1 MKKIRIGIVGTGAV
15 GTAVAMNA
23 VLSGIADEI
32 LLMDRRR
39 EKAEA
44 EAMDICHAITFQS
57 RYCYVHAGEYSEC
70 CNLDL
75 IVITAAA
82 PLVQGQT
89 RLDMLDTAKK
99 ITASIV
105 PPIMKSGFDGQF
117 IVITNPVDIISYY
130 VYKLSGLP
138 SNRVIGT
145 GNALDSARLRTML
158 SNLCGANMESIQAYS
173 VGEHGDSQF
182 IPWSTVSIGGKPFA
196 DILADEKEIAA
207 KFNAEQIL
215 FDVKDAGWKI
225 ARVKNTTN
233 FGIAATTVRIMK
245 AILYGENIVLP
256 VSTYLNG
263 QYGQEDVYLSVPA
276 VRGANGICDLIHLH
290 FDETEQ
296 EQFDASGDVVREYIQ
311 AL

>member
-15 GTAVAMNA
+15 GAAVAMNA

-32 LLMDRRR
+32 LLMNRRR

-44 EAMDICHAITFQS
+44 EAMDIRHAITFQS
-57 RYCYVHAGEYSEC
+57 RYCYVHAGEYNQC
-70 CNLDL
+70 GGLDL

-89 RLDMLDTAKK
+89 RLDMLDTAKR

-105 PPIMKSGFDGQF
+105 PPIMESGFDGQF
-117 IVITNPVDIISYY
+117 IVVTNPVDIISYY
-130 VYKLSGLP
+130 VYRLSGLP

-158 SNLCGANMESIQAYS
+158 SDLCGVNVESIQAYS

-182 IPWSTVSIGGKPFA
+182 IPWSAVSIGGKPFA
-196 DILADEKEIAA
+196 DILADKANIAA
-207 KFNAEQIL
+207 GFDADRIL
-215 FDVKDAGWKI
+215 SDVKDAGWKI

-233 FGIAATTVRIMK
+233 FGIAAVTVRIMK
-245 AILYGENIVLP
+245 AILYDEKIVLP

-276 VRGANGICDLIHLH
+276 VLGANGIYDLIYLH
-290 FDETEQ
+290 FDGREQ
-296 EQFDASGDVVREYIQ
+296 SQFDASGKVIRQYIQ

>member
-1 MKKIRIGIVGTGAV
+1 MNKIRIGIVGTGAV

-32 LLMDRRR
+32 LLMNRRR

-44 EAMDICHAITFQS
+44 EAMDIGHAITFQS
-57 RYCYVHAGEYSEC
+57 RYCHVHAGEYSEC
-70 CNLDL
+70 GNLDL

-105 PPIMKSGFDGQF
+105 PPIMESGFDGQF

-158 SNLCGANMESIQAYS
+158 SGLCGVNVESIQACS

-182 IPWSTVSIGGKPFA
+182 IPWSTVSIGGKPFK
-196 DILADEKEIAA
+196 DILADETNISA
-207 KFNAEQIL
+207 KFHAEQIL

-233 FGIAATTVRIMK
+233 FGIAAVAVRIMK
-245 AILYGENIVLP
+245 AILYDENIVLP

-263 QYGQEDVYLSVPA
+263 QYGQKDVYLSVPA
-276 VRGANGICDLIHLH
+276 VLGANGICDLIHLH
-290 FDETEQ
+290 FDEKEQ
-296 EQFDASGDVVREYIQ
+296 QQFDASGKVVREYIQ

>member
-1 MKKIRIGIVGTGAV
+1 MNKIRIGIVGTGAV

-32 LLMDRRR
+32 LLMNRRR

-44 EAMDICHAITFQS
+44 EAMDIGHAITFQS
-57 RYCYVHAGEYSEC
+57 RYCHVHAGEYSEC
-70 CNLDL
+70 GNLDL

-105 PPIMKSGFDGQF
+105 PPIMESGFDGQF

-145 GNALDSARLRTML
+145 GNALDSARLRTIL
-158 SNLCGANMESIQAYS
+158 SGLCGVNVESIQACS

-182 IPWSTVSIGGKPFA
+182 IPWSTVSIGGKPFK
-196 DILADEKEIAA
+196 DILADETNISA
-207 KFNAEQIL
+207 KFHAEQIL

-233 FGIAATTVRIMK
+233 FGIAAVTVRIMK
-245 AILYGENIVLP
+245 AILYDENIVLP

-263 QYGQEDVYLSVPA
+263 QYGQKDVYLSVPA
-276 VRGANGICDLIHLH
+276 VLGANGICDLIHLH
-290 FDETEQ
+290 FDEKEQ
-296 EQFDASGDVVREYIQ
+296 QQFDASGKVVREYIQ

>member
-1 MKKIRIGIVGTGAV
+1 
-15 GTAVAMNA
+15 
-23 VLSGIADEI
+23 
-32 LLMDRRR
+32 
-39 EKAEA
+39 
-44 EAMDICHAITFQS
+44 MDIGHAITFQS
-57 RYCYVHAGEYSEC
+57 RYCHVHAGEYSEC
-70 CNLDL
+70 GNLDL

-105 PPIMKSGFDGQF
+105 PPIMESGFDGQF

-145 GNALDSARLRTML
+145 GNALDSARLRTIL
-158 SNLCGANMESIQAYS
+158 SGLCGVNVESIQACS

-182 IPWSTVSIGGKPFA
+182 IPWSTVSIGGKPFK
-196 DILADEKEIAA
+196 DILADETNISA
-207 KFNAEQIL
+207 KFHAEQIL

-233 FGIAATTVRIMK
+233 FGIAAVTVRIMK
-245 AILYGENIVLP
+245 AILYDENIVLP
-256 VSTYLNG
+256 VSTYLKG
-263 QYGQEDVYLSVPA
+263 QYGQKDVYLSVPA
-276 VRGANGICDLIHLH
+276 VLGANGICDLIHLH
-290 FDETEQ
+290 FDKKEQ
-296 EQFDASGDVVREYIQ
+296 NQFDASGKVVREYIQ